1 MTPSSGRSRVIS
13 TRRIVVLPEPDGPMI
28 TTFSLDWTDRSSWSS
43 TTLSPKRLT
52 TLSMWTIASGADD
65 EVSGSG
71 SLEGMTL
78 LQESYEDGER
88 DAHEQEQDAGDREGL
103 HAPEGVALDL
113 LGDGEDADHGDR
125 RRQGRVLEAG
135 HHVVA
140 QRRQRGGDGLREDH
154 VAPRLHPGEV
164 DGGGRLRSEEHTS
177 ELQSL
182 MRISYAVFCLT
193 KK

>member
-88 DAHEQEQDAGDREGL
+88 VAHELGSASFRETGWQY
-103 HAPEGVALDL
+103 V
-113 LGDGEDADHGDR
+113 
-125 RRQGRVLEAG
+125 
-135 HHVVA
+135 
-140 QRRQRGGDGLREDH
+140 
-154 VAPRLHPGEV
+154 
-164 DGGGRLRSEEHTS
+164 
-177 ELQSL
+177 
-182 MRISYAVFCLT
+182 
-193 KK
+193 

>member
-1 MTPSSGRSRVIS
+1 MPPSSGRSRVMS
-13 TRRIVVLPEPDGPMI
+13 ARRIVVLPEPDGPMI

-103 HAPEGVALDL
+103 HAPEGVALD
-113 LGDGEDADHGDR
+113 
-125 RRQGRVLEAG
+125 
-135 HHVVA
+135 
-140 QRRQRGGDGLREDH
+140 
-154 VAPRLHPGEV
+154 P
-164 DGGGRLRSEEHTS
+164 LRSEARRVGKEWCGTWG
-177 ELQSL
+177 
-182 MRISYAVFCLT
+182 
-193 KK
+193 